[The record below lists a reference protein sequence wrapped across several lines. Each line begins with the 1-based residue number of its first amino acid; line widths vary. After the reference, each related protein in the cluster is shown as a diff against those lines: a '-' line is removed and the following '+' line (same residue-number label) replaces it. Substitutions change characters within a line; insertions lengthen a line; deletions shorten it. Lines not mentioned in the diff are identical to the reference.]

1 MRLLITVESG
11 DLWWETS
18 ELGNVS
24 RANFDHVLIDIFN
37 VKLFY
42 LDFVK
47 KVKCMM
53 PSDDVTQLRKIGITS
68 CQQRL
73 CLR

>member
-1 MRLLITVESG
+1 MITVESG
-11 DLWWETS
+11 NLWWETS

-53 PSDDVTQLRKIGITS
+53 PSDDEEN
-68 CQQRL
+68 
-73 CLR
+73 